1 MNPLDVLLRP
11 TANLL
16 NVTIAEVTPAR
27 ELCRELDGTVAS
39 VRVRNTALAVTLR
52 IRADAVELVPG
63 AADEPDIAISGS
75 LPALARLAAN
85 PDEDPIRDGSVELIG
100 DAEKARAFQRLLAYA
115 RPDPEEQLSR
125 LVGDPA
131 AHAAGRFARGLGRW
145 ARGVRAT
152 MASNI
157 REYLQEESR
166 DLPSRYETER
176 FAKDVNALRDDVD
189 RLAARIDRLGDHR

>member
-16 NVTIAEVTPAR
+16 NETIAEVTPAR

-39 VRVRNTALAVTLR
+39 VRVRNTALAVTFR
-52 IRADAVELVPG
+52 IHPDFVELEPG

-75 LPALARLAAN
+75 LPALARLAASR
-85 PDEDPIRDGSVELIG
+85 DEDAIRDGSVELTG
-100 DAEKARAFQRLLAYA
+100 DAEQARAFQRLLAYA
-115 RPDPEEQLSR
+115 RPDAEERLSR
-125 LVGDPA
+125 VVGDPA
-131 AHAAGRFARGLGRW
+131 AHAAGNFARGVRQW
-145 ARGVRAT
+145 ARAARAT

-176 FAKDVNALRDDVD
+176 FARDVNTLRDDVD
-189 RLAARIDRLGDHR
+189 RLAARVERLGGRR